1 MTWKV
6 PLFDLDLGAAEKAAV
21 MDVLD
26 SQWLTTGPRIERFEH
41 DFAQVLG
48 SEVHCVAV
56 SNCTA
61 ALHMALIAAAVGPG
75 DEVIVPSLTFAATAN
90 AVRYAGAKP
99 VFADITSLT
108 RWTISLRHVAQLVT
122 PRTRAIIVM
131 HYAGY
136 SCGMKEFA
144 AFAKAN
150 GLALIEDS
158 AHSLI
163 TREDGQALGTFGDM
177 GCFSFYSNKNM
188 TTAEGGMIA
197 SRDEDLIKRLRI
209 LRSHGISK
217 SAYDRHRGH
226 GFGYD
231 VVDLGYNYR
240 MDEIRAA
247 LGIVQLTRL
256 PGMNARRKDLAM
268 LYRRLLSEKLPN
280 IIVPFAEMA
289 NQDVAPHVFPV
300 LLPASGPARH
310 SVQETLSSAG
320 IQTTVHYPLVHH
332 FEIYRHDG
340 VTLPVTEAI
349 ADRILTLPLFPAMRD
364 EDVHTVCDELHQIY
378 EKQAVK

>member
-21 MDVLD
+21 LDVLD
-26 SQWLTTGPRIERFEH
+26 SQWLTTGPRIERFEQ
-41 DFAQVLG
+41 DFAQALG
-48 SEVHCVAV
+48 SGTHCVAV

-61 ALHMALIAAAVGPG
+61 ALHMALIAAGVGPG

-90 AVRYAGAKP
+90 AVRYIGARP

-108 RWTISLRHVAQLVT
+108 RWTISLRHVEQLIT
-122 PRTRAIIVM
+122 SRTRAIIVM
-131 HYAGY
+131 HYGGY
-136 SCGMKEFA
+136 SCGMKQFAEFA
-144 AFAKAN
+144 QAHA
-150 GLALIEDS
+150 LALIEDS

-163 TREDGQALGTFGDM
+163 SREDGQALGTFGDM

-188 TTAEGGMIA
+188 TTAEGGMIS
-197 SRDEDLIKRLRI
+197 SRDENLIKRLRI

-217 SAYDRHRGH
+217 SAYDRYRGH

-247 LGIVQLTRL
+247 IGIVQLSRL
-256 PGMNARRKDLAM
+256 PVMNDRRKHLAGM
-268 LYRRLLSEKLPN
+268 YRRHLREVADDIL
-280 IIVPFAEMA
+280 VPFPEMA
-289 NQDVAPHVFPV
+289 NEDVPPHIFPI
-300 LLPASGPARH
+300 LLPDHGPSRET
-310 SVQETLSSAG
+310 VQQILSEAG

-332 FEIYRHDG
+332 FEIYRQDNFR
-340 VTLPVTEAI
+340 LPLSESI

-364 EDVHTVCDELHQIY
+364 EDVHTVCAELCNMY
-378 EKQAVK
+378 TRLK

>member
-21 MDVLD
+21 LEVLD
-26 SQWLTTGPRIERFEH
+26 SQWLTTGPRIERFEN
-41 DFAQVLG
+41 DFAQALG
-48 SEVHCVAV
+48 AGVHCVAV

-61 ALHMALIAAAVGPG
+61 ALHMALIAAGVGPG

-90 AVRYAGAKP
+90 AVRYTGAEP

-108 RWTISLRHVAQLVT
+108 RWTVSLHHVEQLVT

-136 SCGMKEFA
+136 SCGMREFV
-144 AFAKAN
+144 AFAKAH

-163 TREDGQALGTFGDM
+163 SREDGQALGTFGDM

-197 SRDEDLIKRLRI
+197 SRDERLIKRLRI

-217 SAYDRHRGH
+217 STYDRYRGH

-247 LGIVQLTRL
+247 IGIVQLSRL
-256 PGMNARRKDLAM
+256 PFMNDRRKYLAGM
-268 LYRRLLSEKLPN
+268 YRQLLHEIADNLL
-280 IIVPFAEMA
+280 VPFAEVA
-289 NQDVAPHVFPV
+289 NEDVPPHVFPI
-300 LLPASGPARH
+300 LLPDPGPSRETVQRMLSG
-310 SVQETLSSAG
+310 AG

-332 FEIYRHDG
+332 FEIYRRDNFS
-340 VTLPVTEAI
+340 LPLCESI

-364 EDVHTVCDELHQIY
+364 EDVHTVCAELRNVY
-378 EKQAVK
+378 ARPK